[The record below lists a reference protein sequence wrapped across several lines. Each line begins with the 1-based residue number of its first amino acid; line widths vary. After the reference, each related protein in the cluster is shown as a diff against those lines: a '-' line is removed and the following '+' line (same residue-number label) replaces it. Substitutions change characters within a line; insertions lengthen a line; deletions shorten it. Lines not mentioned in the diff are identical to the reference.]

1 MKANA
6 MGSLEWAML
15 IALSLVWGGSFFFNG
30 AAVRE
35 LPPLTVVVLRTGL
48 GAAALW
54 LFCRSRGVAI
64 LFNTPVWS
72 AFFVMGLLNN
82 VVPFSL
88 IVWGQT
94 HIASGLASILNAT
107 TPVFTVIVAHFFTR
121 DERLTLNRMAG
132 VVLGLAGVTVMIGP
146 AVLSGLGAAILAQFA
161 ILAAA
166 LSYAFAGVF
175 GRRFRELGVSPV
187 ATATGQVTASTLI
200 LAPVA
205 LLVETPWTLAMPSA
219 PVWLSVL
226 GLALLSTAFAYILYF
241 RILAKAGAT
250 NVLLV
255 TLLVPVSAILLGA
268 LILGE
273 RLEPRHFAGMA
284 LIAAG
289 LAAIDGRLLRRFL
302 PKRQPAP
309 PDRA

>member
-1 MKANA
+1 M
-6 MGSLEWAML
+6 
-15 IALSLVWGGSFFFNG
+15 
-30 AAVRE
+30 
-35 LPPLTVVVLRTGL
+35 
-48 GAAALW
+48 
-54 LFCRSRGVAI
+54 
-64 LFNTPVWS
+64 
-72 AFFVMGLLNN
+72 
-82 VVPFSL
+82 
-88 IVWGQT
+88 
-94 HIASGLASILNAT
+94 
-107 TPVFTVIVAHFFTR
+107 
-121 DERLTLNRMAG
+121 
-132 VVLGLAGVTVMIGP
+132 
-146 AVLSGLGAAILAQFA
+146 
-161 ILAAA
+161 
-166 LSYAFAGVF
+166 
-175 GRRFRELGVSPV
+175 

-309 PDRA
+309 LDRA